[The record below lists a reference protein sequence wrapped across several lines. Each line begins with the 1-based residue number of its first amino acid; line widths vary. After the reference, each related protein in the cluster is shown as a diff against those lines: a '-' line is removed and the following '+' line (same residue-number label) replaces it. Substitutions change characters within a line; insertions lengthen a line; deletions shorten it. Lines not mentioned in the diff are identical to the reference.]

1 MASMAKLSGISAVV
15 LAGGKSRRMGRDKR
29 FLDIGGVT
37 LLQQVLGVLEPIFS
51 EILLIVA
58 QPVPALEAL
67 GHPLVADLI
76 PGCASLG
83 GVYTGL
89 ASAGHP
95 RVFVAACDMPMLN
108 AKLIQQLSTINPEA
122 DIVIARLATGLQPTH
137 AVYSKVCLPHLERMA
152 KADNLRLQ
160 EIAGHPDLRVQVLS
174 EREVRDTDPDL
185 LSFFNVNTP
194 ADLEFARK
202 LLAGRQAGS
211 AKQP

>member
-1 MASMAKLSGISAVV
+1 MATLTGISAVV

-29 FLDIGGVT
+29 FLEVGGVT
-37 LLQQVLGVLEPIFS
+37 LLQRVLDTLEPIFS

-58 QPVPALEAL
+58 EPVPELEAL
-67 GHPLVADLI
+67 GHPLVTDLI

-83 GVYTGL
+83 GVYAGL

-108 AKLIQQLSTINPEA
+108 AKLIRQFTTMDPQA
-122 DIVIARLATGLQPTH
+122 DIVLARLATGLQPTH
-137 AVYSKVCLPHLERMA
+137 AVYSKACLPYLERMA
-152 KADNLRLQ
+152 KAENLRLQ
-160 EIAGHPDLRVQVLS
+160 EIAGHPDLRVRVLAES
-174 EREVRDTDPDL
+174 EVRDADPDL

-202 LLAGRQAGS
+202 VLAGRQAGS
-211 AKQP
+211 VKQP